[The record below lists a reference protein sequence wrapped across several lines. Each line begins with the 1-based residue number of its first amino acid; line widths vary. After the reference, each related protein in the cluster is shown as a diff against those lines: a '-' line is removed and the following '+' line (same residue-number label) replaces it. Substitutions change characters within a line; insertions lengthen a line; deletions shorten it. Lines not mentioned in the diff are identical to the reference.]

1 LKAKKEDEE
10 SKRLQRLEA
19 KRIEKEI
26 EMAKKNE
33 QRQQLE
39 LEQKNKEKNEKLEA
53 DRLRMASKIESHS

>member
-39 LEQKNKEKNEKLEA
+39 LEQKNKEKNQKLEA

>member
-10 SKRLQRLEA
+10 SKRFQRLEA